1 MQSKQKKFSYI
12 KKCQNIY
19 IILPFYDDML
29 SGKGI
34 NGNGPLT
41 PKLQVFFYYLSVS
54 IPGSDRRLSKFLR
67 RYTVLIVFKIK
78 KLNFIKYCDCRE
90 GVCTS

>member
-1 MQSKQKKFSYI
+1 MSKYLH
-12 KKCQNIY
+12 N
-19 IILPFYDDML
+19 P
-29 SGKGI
+29 
-34 NGNGPLT
+34 PLLRCYAIRKRNKWEWT
-41 PKLQVFFYYLSVS
+41 FDPKITGFFYYLSVS

-78 KLNFIKYCDCRE
+78 KLNLIKYCDCRE